1 MSKQF
6 EQLLILYN
14 QILATSTEVKN
25 LILKEN
31 YDEAISREG
40 HKSQLVSKAVF
51 LKKQLHFSDE
61 ENYAIK
67 SINEQILAQEAE
79 VLENLK
85 NLKEDVLLK
94 LKTVQKQSKLSNV
107 YDNEIPTEGSICDYT
122 SD

>member
-14 QILATSTEVKN
+14 QILTTSTEVKN
-25 LILKEN
+25 LVLKEN

-61 ENYAIK
+61 ENDAIK

>member
-61 ENYAIK
+61 EKDAIK